1 MFSLFWNVRKK
12 LNIKI
17 KIYAEKKHISISL
30 KDLSVVLN
38 SHGRHGFYVNA
49 FNVFAYFGFT

>member
-1 MFSLFWNVRKK
+1 MQKK
-12 LNIKI
+12 KQ
-17 KIYAEKKHISISL
+17 HISISL
-30 KDLSVVLN
+30 KDLSVVSN